1 MMLMLYLSMWITNM
15 VPCSSCVEADT
26 SLRSEEAADVVALR
40 VKATGTSATA
50 TKTKLADQKPQAVV
64 STSFQL
70 ARGIA
75 SMASADADVTL
86 AGPGKR
92 FVAASKIAHL
102 LPEENGAAQR
112 DYAISSRVRDQV
124 APVEFYSLK
133 HSAST
138 TSLH

>member
-1 MMLMLYLSMWITNM
+1 MVLMLYLSMRTTNM
-15 VPCSSCVEADT
+15 APCSSCVEADT
-26 SLRSEEAADVVALR
+26 SLRSEEAADVVALH
-40 VKATGTSATA
+40 VKTTGTSATA
-50 TKTKLADQKPQAVV
+50 TKTKPADQKPQAVV

-70 ARGIA
+70 ARGV
-75 SMASADADVTL
+75 ASADADVIL

-92 FVAASKIAHL
+92 VVAASKIAHS

-112 DYAISSRVRDQV
+112 DSASSSRVRDQV

-138 TSLH
+138 TSLP